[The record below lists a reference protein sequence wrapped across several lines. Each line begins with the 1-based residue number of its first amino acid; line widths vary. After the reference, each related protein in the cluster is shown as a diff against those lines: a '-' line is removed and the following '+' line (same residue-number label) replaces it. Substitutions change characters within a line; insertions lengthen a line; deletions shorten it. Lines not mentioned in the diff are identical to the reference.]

1 LLARL
6 RIYNPWQTISETSK
20 VKGWK
25 GLKAINRRMKDYYE
39 SSRRQQEQAEA
50 RRPQAPITLPKFKCL
65 EDGK

>member
-1 LLARL
+1 MADDIRDEFEPIDI
-6 RIYNPWQTISETSK
+6 RK